1 VVVIS
6 SGASTKTSMDAQLKL
21 GGLVVNFAP
30 VGETYHAC
38 KVKNTKNYLDAI
50 HILAFGLAAILPV
63 ELVVTVVSIQYHST
77 LHTVYSLP
85 RRVAITRHT
94 YCHAGQQQQPG
105 LAQRV

>member
-1 VVVIS
+1 
-6 SGASTKTSMDAQLKL
+6 MDAQLKL